1 MLKLFIRWIII
12 AISLVVAAWLIPG
25 ITVSDTNGWIA
36 VGVMAA
42 VLGFVNAIIR
52 PLLAFFSCG
61 CIVLTMGLFMLVI
74 NAAMLSLCA
83 SSLTGIYWNGDSRGK
98 APANTWRRAFLTCC
112 VYLQC
117 GIAAPSARRE
127 LSAERR

>member
-12 AISLVVAAWLIPG
+12 AAALVVAAWLIPG
-25 ITVSDTNGWIA
+25 IVISNTNGWVA

-52 PLLAFFSCG
+52 PILAFFSCG

-74 NAAMLSLCA
+74 NAAMLSLA
-83 SSLTGIYWNGDSRGK
+83 SWIATTIFGVGFYVDGFWSALFGSIVVSIVSF
-98 APANTWRRAFLTCC
+98 FLSIF
-112 VYLQC
+112 L
-117 GIAAPSARRE
+117 IDE
-127 LSAERR
+127 D